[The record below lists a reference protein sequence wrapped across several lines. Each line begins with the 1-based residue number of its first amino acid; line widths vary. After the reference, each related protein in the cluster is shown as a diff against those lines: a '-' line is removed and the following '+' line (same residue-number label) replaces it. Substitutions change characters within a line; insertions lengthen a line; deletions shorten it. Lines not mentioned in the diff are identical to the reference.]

1 MKRMINFL
9 LYLVTDP
16 IHPHNID
23 RPNRVKS
30 VLVKTGVYN
39 PKSHF
44 PPQEVN
50 HLHRDTICRADLA
63 VPTFVCEDVL
73 HAVDTILEE
82 EDVL

>member
-1 MKRMINFL
+1 MIKISF
-9 LYLVTDP
+9 YLATDP

-44 PPQEVN
+44 QPQEVN

-73 HAVDTILEE
+73 DAVDTILKEE
-82 EDVL
+82 NVL

>member
-1 MKRMINFL
+1 MIRILFRL
-9 LYLVTDP
+9 ATDP

-39 PKSHF
+39 PESRF
-44 PPQEVN
+44 QPLEVN

-63 VPTFVCEDVL
+63 EPTFVCDDVL
-73 HAVDTILEE
+73 DAVDTILKEE
-82 EDVL
+82 NVAL